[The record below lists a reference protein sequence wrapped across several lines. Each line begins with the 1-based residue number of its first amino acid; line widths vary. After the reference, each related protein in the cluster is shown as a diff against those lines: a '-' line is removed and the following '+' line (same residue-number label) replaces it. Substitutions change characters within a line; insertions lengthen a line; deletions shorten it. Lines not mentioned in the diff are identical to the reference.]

1 MMGRMQT
8 RRNRFIGSP
17 KDGIVSASIWLVFK
31 SIIIHDLAG
40 AEKLEVAVPDGRS
53 DGGQESF
60 KEALLTND
68 LGAFGK

>member
-1 MMGRMQT
+1 
-8 RRNRFIGSP
+8 
-17 KDGIVSASIWLVFK
+17 LVFK

-53 DGGQESF
+53 DGGQMSF